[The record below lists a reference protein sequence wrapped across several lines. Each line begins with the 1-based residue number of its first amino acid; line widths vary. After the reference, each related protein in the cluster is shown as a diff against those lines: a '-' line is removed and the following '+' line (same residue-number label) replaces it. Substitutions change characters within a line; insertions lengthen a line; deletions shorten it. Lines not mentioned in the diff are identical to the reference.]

1 MKIYTKTG
9 DQGETGLFSG
19 RRLLKSDLRV
29 ETYGTVDELNA
40 HLGLLCD
47 HVTDK
52 TVQQFLLNQQQLL
65 FDLGAVLA
73 DDRKDSPLSFPPN
86 ADEVL
91 ELEIDRMNESLPP
104 LQHFVLPG
112 GHPTVSYAHLCR
124 TVCRRAE
131 RRVVALHA
139 DENEGIPPSPI
150 VYLNRLS
157 DYFFVLGRYLAK
169 LAGVEEVK
177 WTPKSK

>member
-9 DQGETGLFSG
+9 DRGETGLFSG

-47 HVTDK
+47 HVEDK
-52 TVQQFLLNQQQLL
+52 GVKEFLLAQQQLL

-73 DDRKDSPLSFPPN
+73 DDREDSPLSFP
-86 ADEVL
+86 AKAEVAL

-104 LQHFVLPG
+104 LKHFVLPG

-131 RRVVALHA
+131 RRVVALHH
-139 DENEGIPPSPI
+139 DEQGGIPDAPI

-169 LAGVEEVK
+169 LTGAQEVK
-177 WTPKSK
+177 WIPK